1 MAPSGATPILL
12 RRTTDWPP
20 GPTPAEIAPQAWRGG
35 SSRAFSAAIVTT
47 EYGTHYLPV
56 VESERP
62 VGTVGLRDV
71 TRSAAL
77 LAGSRA
83 GIGLGF

>member
-1 MAPSGATPILL
+1 MAPSGTTLILL

-20 GPTPAEIAPQAWRGG
+20 GPMPAEIAPQAWRGG
-35 SSRAFSAAIVTT
+35 SSRAFSAALVMT

-62 VGTVGLRDV
+62 VGTVACR
-71 TRSAAL
+71 T
-77 LAGSRA
+77 
-83 GIGLGF
+83 